1 MWKSEWS
8 DLARLAG
15 VKGDSE
21 GDLWCKYEPKVND
34 VEGMPL
40 EKGVSGCEE
49 EYGEGRTRA
58 S

>member
-49 EYGEGRTRA
+49 DYEGAYREE
-58 S
+58 